1 MSGNNVVTK
10 RVTLLIASVS
20 SFITPFLS
28 SSINIALPSIGAE
41 FGIDVVY
48 LSWLVT
54 SYLLGTAVFLVPF
67 GRIADIYGKKKVF
80 LYGTI
85 TFTVGSLMAIFVT
98 SAEVLLLTRVLQ
110 GLGSAMVFGTG
121 VAILISVYPLQE
133 RGKALGINVAAVY
146 LGLSIGPTVGGFL
159 THYWG
164 WRSIF
169 LATAALGILVIILV
183 LSKLKGE
190 WIDAPGEKFDL
201 PGSLEVMNERLR
213 WRQNG
218 LEIQVEGPKRVE
230 LAQQIA
236 ADLTLP
242 DAETNLADQAQVKV
256 PVELEIVKANQ
267 QQVDRGSSPWQLDP
281 LQVAFTFVNL
291 QVSPEGITGEP
302 EIQAES
308 FKLITNNGVDAEVE
322 VTDGPTEK
330 VYLKRLVRQDETGIW
345 TVVGY
350 NPR

>member
-20 SFITPFLS
+20 SFLTPFLS

-54 SYLLGTAVFLVPF
+54 SYLLATAVFLVPF
-67 GRIADIYGKKKVF
+67 GRIADIYGKKRVF
-80 LYGTI
+80 LCGTF
-85 TFTVGSLMAIFVT
+85 TFTVGSLLAVFVT

-169 LATAALGILVIILV
+169 LATAALGVLVIILV
-183 LSKLKGE
+183 L
-190 WIDAPGEKFDL
+190 
-201 PGSLEVMNERLR
+201 
-213 WRQNG
+213 
-218 LEIQVEGPKRVE
+218 
-230 LAQQIA
+230 
-236 ADLTLP
+236 
-242 DAETNLADQAQVKV
+242 
-256 PVELEIVKANQ
+256 
-267 QQVDRGSSPWQLDP
+267 
-281 LQVAFTFVNL
+281 
-291 QVSPEGITGEP
+291 
-302 EIQAES
+302 
-308 FKLITNNGVDAEVE
+308 
-322 VTDGPTEK
+322 
-330 VYLKRLVRQDETGIW
+330 
-345 TVVGY
+345 
-350 NPR
+350 